1 MIELLGKL
9 PDQLIGATLAA
20 GLWFGF
26 HYLVLADRAMERQAA
41 AELVPACEADV
52 ARMQNRSDAVLA
64 PLEGLRQLP
73 FGGQTLA
80 MVQQQF
86 RLSGIERRAICECS
100 ARRSRQAVRFDY
112 AIHTASLRLIE
123 PASVAD
129 LRGGTIAV
137 LRSQVC
143 GALPWIKG

>member
-9 PDQLIGATLAA
+9 PDQLIGVTLAA

-64 PLEGLRQLP
+64 PLESLRQLP
-73 FGGQTLA
+73 FGARPWPWSSSSSASPGS
-80 MVQQQF
+80 
-86 RLSGIERRAICECS
+86 SGGRS
-100 ARRSRQAVRFDY
+100 ASAAPGAAGRRSALTMPSTPPR
-112 AIHTASLRLIE
+112 
-123 PASVAD
+123 
-129 LRGGTIAV
+129 
-137 LRSQVC
+137 C
-143 GALPWIKG
+143 G